1 MILTK
6 KSRRFFYTV
15 FQEVVIL
22 EIYLDVIF
30 LENFLMDYIL
40 LLLTG
45 KILQRHGRGLR
56 LIGAGVFGGL
66 YTVIWYLSPY
76 FLGEIPDGMWMSLL
90 VQLINLVAAYGMLYI
105 AYSLPAGAEKA
116 IFLLTFYGLAF
127 AMEGILKWITQLF
140 PELKNY
146 QYPIVTVGGMF
157 CFGAMFLQKFTDG
170 MKERMALKN
179 ASIPVLIRIG
189 EKLISCRGLMDSGN
203 SLFEPI
209 SKRPVVI
216 VEGELLE
223 KNQVKIPAKGFFVI
237 PYHSI
242 GTEKGILKGV
252 LADELEILE
261 EQGEKRWRKVMLG
274 VYEGR
279 LSSKGEYQVI
289 LHPKL

>member
-45 KILQRHGRGLR
+45 KILQRQGKRLR
-56 LIGAGVFGGL
+56 LVAAGLFGSL
-66 YTVIWYLSPY
+66 YTVGWYIFPLFTEGNADTVRF
-76 FLGEIPDGMWMSLL
+76 FLLGQ
-90 VQLINLVAAYGMLYI
+90 VVNLVVAYVMLLM
-105 AYSLPAGAEKA
+105 AFSLVTGVEKI
-116 IFLLTFYGLAF
+116 IFLFTFYGLAF
-127 AMEGILKWITQLF
+127 AMEGILRWLTGLF
-140 PELKNY
+140 PTLEKCR
-146 QYPIVTVGGMF
+146 YPIVTTLGMF
-157 CFGAMFLQKFTDG
+157 CFGGMFLKNFTEAI
-170 MKERMALKN
+170 KERMIRKDC
-179 ASIPVLIRIG
+179 SMPVLIRVG
-189 EKLISCRGLMDSGN
+189 EKMISCRGLMDSGN

-216 VEGELLE
+216 VEGQLLE

-237 PYHSI
+237 PYHAI

-252 LADELEILE
+252 LADELEVLG

-274 VYEGR
+274 VYEGK
-279 LSSKGEYQVI
+279 LSAKGEYQVI